1 VTKTDTIRVF
11 LRQLPPAAAAKLLS
25 AIDSGALPAKH
36 LGLSVEEARECLSPD
51 AATFE
56 EKRDHSHTPIRLFFV
71 PVEDLLFEGDR
82 GQKETGLIPRS
93 SLEVIWNWIKDDL
106 LPDTFPDMIER
117 IDAHIQSGDVNALG
131 ASVRVMQE
139 TAGAAMMTALE
150 RSETGEKIFNSIV
163 RSLGEF
169 PVLEDAREIADVFA
183 ILDEIT
189 QMQAQV
195 PRQIAAFDEQLV
207 SEVRDLYDDLY
218 ERDPDRAI
226 YLALALMGRL
236 DAPWQ
241 ILRLARKIAM
251 KNDDTMISQTDFS
264 ILGERFIKRLEII
277 SSYFQRLRP
286 GLSDLDELKSLI
298 VEFSELSKGI
308 TKEIA
313 LLRIGNWGQ
322 RLLKARNTIST
333 AISDEFAHYPK
344 DLSFALP
351 LQRVG
356 GFSRSGPRRVD
367 ISHAPDEEKMLR
379 CVRELT
385 FMNDIR
391 TYAQSIGAQNAFDK
405 TKPELEGYMVSY
417 EDAII
422 EELRVCEPEAAENAE
437 AYLTNACQITELL
450 MGDTASSTLL
460 KRGRVALQ
468 ASA

>member
-1 VTKTDTIRVF
+1 M
-11 LRQLPPAAAAKLLS
+11 AAAKLLS
-25 AIDSGALPAKH
+25 AIDSGALPAEH
-36 LGLSVEEARECLSPD
+36 LGLSADEVRDCLTPD
-51 AATFE
+51 EPTFD
-56 EKRDHSHTPIRLFFV
+56 EKRDQTLVPIRLFFA
-71 PVEDLLFEGDR
+71 PIEDLLFEGDR
-82 GQKETGLIPRS
+82 VQKETGLIPRS
-93 SLEVIWNWIKDDL
+93 SLEVIWSWIKDDL

-117 IDAHIQSGDVNALG
+117 VSAHVQSDDANALG

-139 TAGAAMMTALE
+139 TAGAAMVAALE
-150 RSETGEKIFNSIV
+150 RSETNAKPFDAIV

-169 PVLEDAREIADVFA
+169 PVLEDAREIADLFA
-183 ILDEIT
+183 ILDEVT
-189 QMQAQV
+189 LMQAQV
-195 PRQIAAFDEQLV
+195 PRKIAAFDEVMV
-207 SEVRDLYDDLY
+207 SEVRDLYDNLY

-251 KNDDTMISQTDFS
+251 KNDDTMISRTDFS

-286 GLSDLDELKSLI
+286 GLSDLDELTSLI

-333 AISDEFAHYPK
+333 AIGDEFAHYAK

-351 LQRVG
+351 LQRIG
-356 GFSRSGPRRVD
+356 GFSRAGPKRVD
-367 ISHAPDEEKMLR
+367 ISHAPDDEKMSR

-385 FMNDIR
+385 FMNDIQ

-405 TKPELEGYMVSY
+405 TKPELEAYMVTY

-437 AYLTNACQITELL
+437 AFLSNACQITELL
-450 MGDTASSTLL
+450 MGDTASSTLR

-468 ASA
+468 ASE